1 MPRAMPMAF
10 HETDT
15 VVLGL
20 GAMGSAALYH
30 LALRGVPTLGIEQ
43 FRLGHDRGSTHGP
56 SRVFRPFYANP
67 LYVQM
72 ARAAQAQWQELER
85 RTQTPL
91 LRLCGQ
97 LVIAQP
103 DNAQFQESL
112 KALQESR
119 EDHDVLTRD
128 QVAQQFPMM
137 QLPAGSVACWV
148 PRAGFLEPTYA
159 LSILV
164 AEARK
169 AGADAWEEQTV
180 TGLNPRDGRL
190 EITTPDHRILCR
202 RLICTGGSWTASLL
216 PDLQLDL
223 KVTRQQ
229 KFHFRSSDVADL
241 HPDQVPVYTDY
252 DLNYY
257 GFPVWRGILNVADDN
272 WGDFTDPNEVD
283 RSPDAET
290 RARLRDWVEALFPNR
305 GWQHVHT
312 ETCLYTNTPD
322 DDFIIDRHPEVPN
335 VIIGA
340 GLSGHGFKFTPLLGE
355 LLVQLALGESPSLD
369 IRALG
374 LRPER
379 NLTLQN

>member
-1 MPRAMPMAF
+1 MQGATAMDF

-30 LALRGVPTLGIEQ
+30 LALRGIPALGMEQ

-67 LYVQM
+67 LYVEM
-72 ARAAQAQWQELER
+72 ARAAQAQWQELEQR
-85 RTQTPL
+85 ARTPL

-97 LVIAQP
+97 LVMARP
-103 DNAQFQESL
+103 DNAKFQESL
-112 KALQESR
+112 KALREAR
-119 EDHDVLTRD
+119 EDHDLPTRD
-128 QVAQQFPMM
+128 QVARRFPMM
-137 QLPAGSVACWV
+137 QLPPDAVACWV
-148 PRAGFLEPTYA
+148 PRAGFLEPDHA
-159 LSILV
+159 LAVLV

-169 AGADAWEEQTV
+169 AGADVWDAQRV
-180 TGLNPRDGRL
+180 TGLGSQDDRL
-190 EITTPDHRILCR
+190 EITTSDRRILCR

-216 PDLQLDL
+216 PDLQLAL

-229 KFHFRSSDVADL
+229 KFHFRTSNVADL

-290 RARLRDWVEALFPNR
+290 RARLQAWVEALFPNR

-322 DDFIIDRHPEVPN
+322 DDFIIDRHPDIPN

-340 GLSGHGFKFTPLLGE
+340 GFSGHGFKFTPLIGE
-355 LLVQLALGESPSLD
+355 LLVQLALGETPSLD
-369 IRALG
+369 IQALG
-374 LRPER
+374 LQPER
-379 NLTLQN
+379 KLNLKN

>member
-1 MPRAMPMAF
+1 MDL

-30 LALRGVPTLGIEQ
+30 LALRGVPALGIEQ
-43 FRLGHDRGSTHGP
+43 FRLGHDQGSTNGP

-67 LYVQM
+67 LYVEM
-72 ARAAQAQWQELER
+72 ARVAQAQWQELER
-85 RTQTPL
+85 RAQTRL

-97 LVIAQP
+97 LVMAQP
-103 DNAQFQESL
+103 GNALFQECL
-112 KALQESR
+112 KGLQAAR
-119 EDHDVLTRD
+119 EEHDPLTRNE
-128 QVAQQFPMM
+128 AARRFPMM
-137 QLPAGSVACWV
+137 RLPSDSVACWV
-148 PRAGFLEPTYA
+148 PRAGFLEPEHA
-159 LSILV
+159 LSVLI

-169 AGADAWEEQTV
+169 AGADVWDGQGV
-180 TGLNPRDGRL
+180 TGLSAPDGRL
-190 EITTPDHRILCR
+190 ELATRDRRVRCQ

-216 PDLQLDL
+216 PDLRLDL

-229 KFHFRSSDVADL
+229 KFHFRSDDVADL
-241 HPDQVPVYTDY
+241 HPDRMPVYTDY

-257 GFPVWRGILNVADDN
+257 GFPVWGGILNVADDN

-283 RSPDAET
+283 RSADEET
-290 RARLRDWVEALFPNR
+290 RARMQDWVEALFPNR

-322 DDFIIDRHPEVPN
+322 DDFILDRHPEIPN

-340 GLSGHGFKFTPLLGE
+340 GFSGHGFKFTPVIGD
-355 LLVQLALGESPSLD
+355 LLVQLALGETPNLD
-369 IRALG
+369 IQALG

-379 NLTLQN
+379 KLSL

>member
-1 MPRAMPMAF
+1 MDF

-30 LALRGVPTLGIEQ
+30 LALRGVPALGMEQ

-67 LYVQM
+67 LYVEM
-72 ARAAQAQWQELER
+72 ARAAQAQWQELEQR
-85 RTQTPL
+85 ARTPL

-97 LVIAQP
+97 LVMARP
-103 DNAQFQESL
+103 DNAKFQESL
-112 KALQESR
+112 KALQEAR
-119 EDHDVLTRD
+119 EDHDLPTRD
-128 QVAQQFPMM
+128 QVARRFPMM
-137 QLPAGSVACWV
+137 QLPPDAVACWV
-148 PRAGFLEPTYA
+148 PRAGFLEPDHA
-159 LSILV
+159 LAVLV

-169 AGADAWEEQTV
+169 AGADVWDAQRV
-180 TGLNPRDGRL
+180 TGLGSQGDRL
-190 EITTPDHRILCR
+190 EITTSDRRILCR

-229 KFHFRSSDVADL
+229 KFHFRTSNVADL

-290 RARLRDWVEALFPNR
+290 RARLQAWVEALFPNC

-322 DDFIIDRHPEVPN
+322 DDFIIDRHPDIPN

-340 GLSGHGFKFTPLLGE
+340 GFSGHGFKFTPLIGE
-355 LLVQLALGESPSLD
+355 LLVQLALGETPSLD
-369 IRALG
+369 VRALG
-374 LRPER
+374 LQPER
-379 NLTLQN
+379 KLSLKS